1 MEKESVCHIT
11 SSFIE
16 QIVRYEGLTLQNTAL
31 NQISRPT
38 SGVTVPVNLFGSSKK
53 EDPYC
58 FQPKRNHP
66 NLL

>member
-38 SGVTVPVNLFGSSKK
+38 SGATVPVNLFGSSK
-53 EDPYC
+53 
-58 FQPKRNHP
+58 
-66 NLL
+66 